1 MSTRNTLLAGSR
13 LRSAACRPAG
23 TSLMEPRRK
32 GPPLHLQ
39 PAAVMLFTK
48 LNSFSP
54 AGTGSW
60 RRPPPLHRPPS
71 VKQVGSDLLGGDL
84 SSIPANE
91 TEVKGPKIHPHL
103 PSLSNINETEIL
115 CLHLKLFFSFLFFF
129 LEKIVSLL

>member
-23 TSLMEPRRK
+23 TSLMEPRLK
-32 GPPLHLQ
+32 VPPLHLQ

-60 RRPPPLHRPPS
+60 RRPPPNPPLHRPPS
-71 VKQVGSDLLGGDL
+71 VEQVGSDLLGGDL
-84 SSIPANE
+84 SSIPANKS
-91 TEVKGPKIHPHL
+91 EVKGPKIHPHL
-103 PSLSNINETEIL
+103 PSLRNINETD
-115 CLHLKLFFSFLFFF
+115 CLHLKLFFYFLFFF
-129 LEKIVSLL
+129 LGRK